1 MPKSANQKIKILYL
15 LRLLLENT
23 DEEHGLTLKEIESAL
38 FDDGISVERKTLY
51 DDMETL
57 RLYGIDIDKRTE
69 KRSTTYHVI
78 SRDFELPE
86 LKLLIDAV
94 QCSKFI
100 SEKKSRELI
109 DKLSS
114 LVSRHDAARLRRQ
127 VYVANRV
134 KTDNERIYYSV
145 DYIHEAINTN
155 KKISFLYFE
164 WNEKKEKVLRHG
176 GKRYVIS
183 PHALTWDDENY
194 YMIGYDG
201 EAGLIKHFRV
211 DKMQSLSFV
220 DEARDGEKLFS
231 DFDMALY
238 SKKAFGMYGGREES
252 VTLRC
257 KNRMAGVI
265 VDRFGEDVV
274 FLRSD
279 NEHFEVHVKVYVSP
293 NFYGW
298 LLSLSDGV
306 IVTAP
311 ESVRD
316 EFHDL
321 LKGTLSR
328 SQGTQ
333 EDTL

>member
-1 MPKSANQKIKILYL
+1 MPKGVNQKIKILYL

-23 DEEHGLTLKEIESAL
+23 DEEHGLTLKDVENAL
-38 FDDGISVERKTLY
+38 HEMGVLVERKTIY
-51 DDMETL
+51 DDLETL
-57 RLYGIDIDKRTE
+57 RLYGIDIEKRTE
-69 KRSTTYHVI
+69 SRSTTYHVV

-94 QCSKFI
+94 QSSKFI

-114 LVSRHDAARLRRQ
+114 LVSRHDASRLRRQ

-164 WNEKKEKVLRHG
+164 WNERKEKVLRHG

-201 EAGLIKHFRV
+201 EAGLVKHFRV
-211 DKMQSLSFV
+211 DKMQKLALV
-220 DEARDGEKLFS
+220 EEVRDGEKLFQ

-238 SKKAFGMYGGREES
+238 SKKTFGMYGGREES

-265 VDRFGEDVV
+265 IDRFGEDVV
-274 FLRSD
+274 FLKAD
-279 NEHFEVHVKVYVSP
+279 EEHFEVHVKVYVSP
-293 NFYGW
+293 NFFGW
-298 LLSLSDGV
+298 LLGLSDG
-306 IVTAP
+306 ISVTAP
-311 ESVRD
+311 DSVKNG
-316 EFHDL
+316 FYKL
-321 LKGTLSR
+321 LRETLSR
-328 SQGTQ
+328 S
-333 EDTL
+333 

>member
-1 MPKSANQKIKILYL
+1 MPKSVNQKIKILYI
-15 LRLLLENT
+15 LRLFLENT
-23 DEEHGLTLKEIESAL
+23 DEEHGLTLKEIETAL
-38 FDDGISVERKTLY
+38 SEMGVTVERKTLY
-51 DDMETL
+51 DDIETL
-57 RLYGIDIDKRTE
+57 RLFGIDVEKRTE
-69 KRSTTYHVI
+69 KRSTTYHVV

-94 QCSKFI
+94 ECSKFI

-194 YMIGYDG
+194 YMIGYDS
-201 EAGLIKHFRV
+201 EANLIKHFRV
-211 DKMQSLSFV
+211 DKMQNIALIEEV
-220 DEARDGEKLFS
+220 RDGEKLFS
-231 DFDMALY
+231 GFDMALY
-238 SKKAFGMYGGREES
+238 SKKTFGMYGGREES

-257 KNRMAGVI
+257 KNRMSGVI

-274 FLRSD
+274 FLKSD
-279 NEHFEVHVKVYVSP
+279 SEHFEVHVKVHISP
-293 NFYGW
+293 NFFGW
-298 LLSLSDGV
+298 LLGVSDG
-306 IVTAP
+306 ISITAP
-311 ESVRD
+311 ENVKN
-316 EFHDL
+316 EFHTL
-321 LKGTLSR
+321 LRDTLS
-328 SQGTQ
+328 QT
-333 EDTL
+333 

>member
-1 MPKSANQKIKILYL
+1 MPKSLNQKIKILYL
-15 LRLLLENT
+15 LRLLLDNT
-23 DEEHGLTLKEIESAL
+23 DEEHGMTLKELENAL
-38 FDDGISVERKTLY
+38 FEQGVSVERKTLY
-51 DDMETL
+51 DDIETL
-57 RLYGIDIDKRTE
+57 RLFGIDVEKRAE
-69 KRSTTYHVI
+69 RRSTTYHVI

-94 QCSKFI
+94 QSSKFI

-109 DKLSS
+109 DKLSA

-145 DYIHEAINTN
+145 DYIHEAINTD
-155 KKISFLYFE
+155 KKISFVYFE
-164 WNEKKEKVLRHG
+164 WNERKEKVLRHG
-176 GKRYVIS
+176 GKRYIIS

-201 EAGLIKHFRV
+201 ESSLIKHFRV
-211 DKMQSLSFV
+211 DKMQNLSLV
-220 DEARDGEKLFS
+220 DDARDGEKHFS

-238 SKKAFGMYGGREES
+238 SKKTFGMYGGREES

-274 FLRSD
+274 FLKADS
-279 NEHFEVHVKVYVSP
+279 EHFEVHVKVYVSP
-293 NFYGW
+293 NFFGW
-298 LLSLSDGV
+298 LLGLSDGV
-306 IVTAP
+306 TVTAP
-311 ESVRD
+311 ESVKD
-316 EFHDL
+316 EFFGL
-321 LKGTLSR
+321 LRDTLSHETNR
-328 SQGTQ
+328 
-333 EDTL
+333 